1 MWCPAYHAATP
12 CMLQLLRCSAHLM
25 VLLLLSLGCM
35 RAIHLYQRSCCSR
48 VSAGLHLTALS
59 CAIVCCACAGL
70 SLCSSTPMP
79 RALAAAGSHSRRNMQ
94 LQLRLAAPS
103 APPPAAAAPA
113 SCLAGPRLWCEHGC
127 AAHPWPPPHGME
139 AGLSS
144 SPLHAIPSAVAALN
158 PGTTLA
164 WSWGPAASAAE
175 VYGACVTSQLRR
187 VEAACRPR
195 GSVRD

>member
-1 MWCPAYHAATP
+1 MQRTP
-12 CMLQLLRCSAHLM
+12 DGTVAVEPWLH
-25 VLLLLSLGCM
+25 
-35 RAIHLYQRSCCSR
+35 AIHLYQRSCCSR
-48 VSAGLHLTALS
+48 VSSGSHLTALS

-79 RALAAAGSHSRRNMQ
+79 RALAAAGSHLRRNMQ
-94 LQLRLAAPS
+94 SQLRLAVPS

-113 SCLAGPRLWCEHGC
+113 SCLAGPRLWCGHGC
-127 AAHPWPPPHGME
+127 AAASAAAAALAAHPWPPPHGME

-175 VYGACVTSQLRR
+175 AYGACVTSQLRR
-187 VEAACRPR
+187 VKAACRPR